1 MDNEFAQQI
10 YYIIQGFI
18 DAKDDRG
25 RSVNGT
31 FVALASRRD
40 IKYTSVLFGNVE
52 ENKSLSWSELLP
64 LHEEAAKDEGRD
76 PLLMH
81 HEEGLL
87 KFLRTS
93 LLLSN
98 VAKNLNAKP
107 AEQAI
112 SRFCLEHLKLKSV
125 CFVKFFAATEED
137 IAQFEKDK
145 PEQTNEA
152 DIKSEPPFPEDPYIH
167 DQDVEN
173 RPENGGKNSRELFI
187 RCDPVLD
194 PIRGVAMNE
203 LAVGDNVYGRLP
215 SDSVIYKLLAK
226 NNSKFD
232 GTVTAKVS
240 GILLN
245 DLGTAT
251 VSLTLSDGIAGVM
264 KLSGKVKVKIA
275 NEAKG
280 DGKSAAGGKKL
291 TFDLSALI
299 FQPEFIFAAAGIL
312 VVLAALFILYYIFP
326 L

>member
-40 IKYTSVLFGNVE
+40 IKYTSVLFGNVD

-64 LHEEAAKDEGRD
+64 LHEEAAKDEERD

-93 LLLSN
+93 LLLPN

-125 CFVKFFAATEED
+125 CFIKFFVATEED

-145 PEQTNEA
+145 PVQTNGTNV
-152 DIKSEPPFPEDPYIH
+152 KTGSSFTEDPGGH
-167 DQDVEN
+167 DQNIDDILE
-173 RPENGGKNSRELFI
+173 EGGKNDKELFI

-203 LAVGDNVYGRLP
+203 LSVGDDVYGRLP

-232 GTVTAKVS
+232 GTITAKVS

-275 NEAKG
+275 DE
-280 DGKSAAGGKKL
+280 GKSAGKYAASGKKL
-291 TFDLSALI
+291 TFGLSALI

-312 VVLAALFILYYIFP
+312 VVAAALFMLYYIFP